1 MTISTLSESSGKRLG
16 LRYPFKDCT
25 ACTPSESRQETK
37 SDKQKREAACA
48 RTYEAGRRRPKPA
61 AERIK
66 TATRQD
72 RKETTPLSV
81 LATRPKG
88 RVADRSLGKL
98 FRKPAGTGRA
108 TSKKASPPNKKANPS
123 KPPIISPYIKK
134 YLVRLHTDTSNESES
149 KSIPVIG
156 IPVKTIPKKSTLPPA
171 CKTKDK
177 VKHKKSA
184 QDAGKRTSYALSS

>member
-1 MTISTLSESSGKRLG
+1 MTISTLSESSGKRSG
-16 LRYPFKDCT
+16 LYYPFKDCT
-25 ACTPSESRQETK
+25 ANKPNEPEPKTK
-37 SDKQKREAACA
+37 SEKQKREAACA
-48 RTYEAGRRRPKPA
+48 RTCEAGRRRPKPA

-81 LATRPKG
+81 LATKPKG

-108 TSKKASPPNKKANPS
+108 TSKKVSPPNKKASPS
-123 KPPIISPYIKK
+123 KPPIISPYIKTPCPP
-134 YLVRLHTDTSNESES
+134 TDTSNESEP

-156 IPVKTIPKKSTLPPA
+156 IPVKTIPKKTPCPR
-171 CKTKDK
+171 KDK

-184 QDAGKRTSYALSS
+184 QDARKRTSNALSS